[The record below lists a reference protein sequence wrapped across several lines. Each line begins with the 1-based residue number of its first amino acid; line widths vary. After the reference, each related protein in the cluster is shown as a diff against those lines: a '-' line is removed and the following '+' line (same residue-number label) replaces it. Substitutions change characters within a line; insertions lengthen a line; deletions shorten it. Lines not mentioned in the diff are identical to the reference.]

1 MAFCD
6 CQLFSCI
13 CLPALTSLVLHPF
26 AFFHCKEMEMSGEE
40 ESER

>member
-26 AFFHCKEMEMSGEE
+26 AFFHCKEMEVSGGGED
-40 ESER
+40 ER

>member
-26 AFFHCKEMEMSGEE
+26 AFFHCKEMEVSGGGEG
-40 ESER
+40 ER